1 MKSLSKFRHDKRAVV
16 WVWSVVFMGLFIY
29 SLVWFTTGW
38 AVMEVA
44 DAVENEYTFE
54 GPAAQASSFIK
65 LMFEYNPLLFLF
77 GLLLWAYVNSQRRDP
92 RFQ

>member
-1 MKSLSKFRHDKRAVV
+1 MRFFSKLGRDKRGVV
-16 WVWSVVFMGLFIY
+16 WVWAVVFMGLFIY

-44 DAVENEYTFE
+44 DAVESEYTFT
-54 GPAAQASSFIK
+54 GPAAYASSFIK
-65 LMFEYNPLLFLF
+65 LMFEYNPVLFLF

>member
-1 MKSLSKFRHDKRAVV
+1 MHLLNKFKKDKRAVV
-16 WVWSVVFMGLFIY
+16 WVWAVVFMGLFIY

-44 DAVENEYTFE
+44 DAVESEYTFE

-65 LMFEYNPLLFLF
+65 TMFEYNPILFMF
-77 GLLLWAYVNSQRRDP
+77 GLLLWAYVNSQRRSS
-92 RFQ
+92 RLQ